1 MKTEPFSEQVLKAFK
16 TGTGSPQAR
25 REAVYFLFKK
35 HLGMNPEEVDELNVD
50 RTQAW
55 LKILHEE
62 EKIEFRRHTEVIEVL
77 AKLGGMKVKQRKAE

>member
-16 TGTGSPQAR
+16 TGKGTPQAR